1 MLNNEVIR
9 IDRLPVVQPLNN
21 QEEDSLILEW
31 YEVNR
36 TIIKRESAAGRMI
49 HLDKPSSAVLK
60 QGLVIYQDEICVI
73 RIFIKP
79 CTCMVL
85 QSSNMEMVGLFCF
98 DVGNRHLPIYMID
111 DHKIAIAYD
120 GRLFPALQQ
129 KYGASVT
136 LANYRLDPSQIINCY
151 GNIYEQNIK
160 TKK

>member
-1 MLNNEVIR
+1 MLNKEIIR
-9 IDRLPVVQPLNN
+9 IDKLPVLQPLGQ

-36 TIIKRESAAGRMI
+36 TLIKRETLAGRKV
-49 HLDKPSSAVLK
+49 HLDKPSSTVLQ
-60 QGLVIYQDEICVI
+60 QGTLIYQDDAVVI

-85 QSSNMEMVGLFCF
+85 HSNDLEVVGLFCF

-129 KYGASVT
+129 KYGAAVS
-136 LANYRLDPSQIINCY
+136 LANFRLDPSQIVNCY
-151 GNIYEQNIK
+151 GNIYEQMPKNRN
-160 TKK
+160 

>member
-9 IDRLPVVQPLNN
+9 IDRLPVVQPLNH

-36 TIIKRESAAGRMI
+36 TIIKRKSMAGRMI
-49 HLDKPSSAVLK
+49 HLDKPSSVVLK
-60 QGLVIYQDEICVI
+60 QGLVIYQDEHVVI

-79 CTCMVL
+79 CTCIVL
-85 QSSNMEMVGLFCF
+85 HSNNMEVVGLFCF

-111 DHKIAIAYD
+111 ENKIAIAYD

-129 KYGASVT
+129 KYGSSVT
-136 LANYRLDPSQIINCY
+136 LANYRLNPSQIVNCY
-151 GNIYEQNIK
+151 GNIYQQILK
-160 TKK
+160 VKG